1 MTAFFIDKRNF
12 LVALALV
19 AAVLMPLSVF
29 AQPANTFGNSDP
41 ANTFNNSTPAN
52 TFGNS
57 SDTDCVTSGSGKLCN
72 PLGNI
77 KGFCGF
83 IKMLFVTIG
92 TIAVPIAVL
101 FLVYA
106 GFKFVWARGNPTGLE
121 EAKKNIFYTILGIA
135 IFFAAWLLAL
145 AIGNTLASFGVS
157 VIGNC

>member
-1 MTAFFIDKRNF
+1 MKIFIPSLLLIAL
-12 LVALALV
+12 LVPFSALALE
-19 AAVLMPLSVF
+19 
-29 AQPANTFGNSDP
+29 ANTVGQPGANNVGQP
-41 ANTFNNSTPAN
+41 QANTIGQP
-52 TFGNS
+52 
-57 SDTDCVTSGSGKLCN
+57 TSVRLDN

-77 KGFCGF
+77 TGFCGF

>member
-1 MTAFFIDKRNF
+1 MSDLPT
-12 LVALALV
+12 
-19 AAVLMPLSVF
+19 S
-29 AQPANTFGNSDP
+29 NTN
-41 ANTFNNSTPAN
+41 
-52 TFGNS
+52 
-57 SDTDCVTSGSGKLCN
+57 DTDCVTSGSGKICN

>member
-1 MTAFFIDKRNF
+1 MRISVNKNFFFVAIVLLGLSAAP
-12 LVALALV
+12 LVSLAQSSQTSDLPRSYTSD
-19 AAVLMPLSVF
+19 LPTS
-29 AQPANTFGNSDP
+29 NT
-41 ANTFNNSTPAN
+41 
-52 TFGNS
+52 
-57 SDTDCVTSGSGKLCN
+57 SDTDCVTSGPGKLCN

-83 IKMLFVTIG
+83 IKMLFVTVG

-106 GFKFVWARGNPTGLE
+106 GLKFVLARGNPTGLE
-121 EAKKNIFYTILGIA
+121 EAKKNLFYTILGIA

-157 VIGNC
+157 VIGSC

>member
-1 MTAFFIDKRNF
+1 MRISIKKEQIVIFI
-12 LVALALV
+12 LLAALLIP
-19 AAVLMPLSVF
+19 AVSF
-29 AQPANTFGNSDP
+29 AQSGSSGNISPSGSSGNVAPSGSSGNS
-41 ANTFNNSTPAN
+41 
-52 TFGNS
+52 
-57 SDTDCVTSGSGKLCN
+57 VVQLQN

-77 KGFCGF
+77 TGFCGF

>member
-1 MTAFFIDKRNF
+1 MRISTNKNFFFVAIILLGLF
-12 LVALALV
+12 AAPLVSLAQSSQTSDLPRSYTSD
-19 AAVLMPLSVF
+19 LPTS
-29 AQPANTFGNSDP
+29 NTN
-41 ANTFNNSTPAN
+41 
-52 TFGNS
+52 
-57 SDTDCVTSGSGKLCN
+57 DTDCVTSGSGKICN

>member
-1 MTAFFIDKRNF
+1 MRISIKKEQIVVFI
-12 LVALALV
+12 LLAALLIP
-19 AAVLMPLSVF
+19 AVSF
-29 AQPANTFGNSDP
+29 AQPAG
-41 ANTFNNSTPAN
+41 
-52 TFGNS
+52 S
-57 SDTDCVTSGSGKLCN
+57 SGGYDGSSGSYNGSSGGYNGSSGTNNQVKLDN

-77 KGFCGF
+77 TGFCGF